1 MKKMLCISL
10 LLSLTLSACEISN
23 RVDITLHLN
32 GGTINNKDTLVLSL
46 RDFKRLNEYPKLHGK
61 IFSSYYYDQYF
72 SQRFEGNYEITKS
85 IDLYAKY
92 YDDIFE
98 YQLEDN
104 TYSITKVVD
113 DIYSSITVPDYIENT
128 YVKKIKKEAIKNITV
143 NKLFLRNIEEIEKDA
158 FINSS
163 INYLEI
169 GNQIKKIEYGAFRK
183 VKNLRAVK
191 IDENSHYSA
200 VNNVILEKLPGDE
213 RVIIGNYGYDKSMFN
228 EDQLSTVDIVSIA
241 PYSFSNLYVYNDK
254 LNIKGYTFYIPSTV
268 SEISESAFEDCN
280 VYCYNDDEQIKIQLG
295 FFFFDNIEIIHKNAF
310 ANSAVTLVK
319 YEIQKVVRDNVVK
332 FVPSETGI
340 ETFGEGA
347 FQNTELKK
355 IILPKTLKKIEKNC
369 FYSCDVLTEIY
380 YEGSPEEYK
389 KIIIEEEGNEA
400 LLNANVYYYSETKE
414 IGRWYYECD
423 PNSKIPYLG
432 TPTFYK

>member
-1 MKKMLCISL
+1 M
-10 LLSLTLSACEISN
+10 
-23 RVDITLHLN
+23 
-32 GGTINNKDTLVLSL
+32 
-46 RDFKRLNEYPKLHGK
+46 
-61 IFSSYYYDQYF
+61 
-72 SQRFEGNYEITKS
+72 
-85 IDLYAKY
+85 
-92 YDDIFE
+92 
-98 YQLEDN
+98 
-104 TYSITKVVD
+104 
-113 DIYSSITVPDYIENT
+113 
-128 YVKKIKKEAIKNITV
+128 
-143 NKLFLRNIEEIEKDA
+143 
-158 FINSS
+158 
-163 INYLEI
+163 EI

-254 LNIKGYTFYIPSTV
+254 LDIKGYTFYIPSTV

-400 LLNANVYYYSETKE
+400 LLNANVHYYSETKE

-423 PNSKIPYLG
+423 ASSKIPYLG